1 MSYTL
6 TVEPDVVRTAES
18 FATKRGTSLDAIL
31 RAYLVAFVR
40 AETAITRNQ
49 VPLDSTVGALTGIIK
64 PTNVSDEEMIASAI
78 LEKYGS
84 LA

>member
-6 TVEPDVVRTAES
+6 TIEPDVVRTAET
-18 FATKRGTSLDAIL
+18 FAIKRGTSLDAIL

-40 AETAITRNQ
+40 TETAITRNQ
-49 VPLDSTVGALTGIIK
+49 VPPGSTVGTLSGIIK
-64 PTNVSDEEMIASAI
+64 PTNVSDEDMIASAI
-78 LEKYGS
+78 LDKYGS

>member
-6 TVEPDVVRTAES
+6 TVEPEVVRSAET
-18 FATKRGTSLDAIL
+18 FASRRGTSLEAIL

-40 AETAITRNQ
+40 NESAVARRQI
-49 VPLDSTVGALTGIIK
+49 PSDSVVNSLTGLIE
-64 PTNVSDEEMIASAI
+64 PSNVSDEDLIAAAI

-84 LA
+84 LV